1 MVVFRWRFFH
11 PMTRIEF
18 RTNIA
23 DKISYTCRWV
33 RKALAQ
39 GPDISIVIL
48 AEDSRQL
55 TALDQALWTF
65 SDIDFL
71 PHAVLG
77 APLASRSR
85 VVLTDDGEADLP
97 ESQILV
103 NLSRTVPASYARFD
117 RLLELVS
124 TDAVDVD
131 AGRKRY
137 VHYRDRGYALHH
149 ENVNQK

>member
-1 MVVFRWRFFH
+1 MAVFRWRFFH

-55 TALDQALWTF
+55 TVLDQALWAF

-149 ENVNQK
+149 ENINQK

>member
-1 MVVFRWRFFH
+1 
-11 PMTRIEF
+11 MTRIEF

-23 DKISYTCRWV
+23 DKINYTCRWV
-33 RKALAQ
+33 RKALSQA
-39 GPDISIVIL
+39 PDVSIVIL

-55 TALDQALWTF
+55 TALDRALWTF

-77 APLASRSR
+77 ASLASRSR
-85 VVLTDDGEADLP
+85 VVLTDNGEMDLP
-97 ESQILV
+97 ESHILV
-103 NLSRTVPASYARFD
+103 NLSKMVPVSYSRFD

-124 TDAVDVD
+124 TDAIDVE

-137 VHYRDRGYALHH
+137 VHYRDRGYVLHH
-149 ENVNQK
+149 ENVSRLAK

>member
-1 MVVFRWRFFH
+1 
-11 PMTRIEF
+11 MTRIEF

-39 GPDISIVIL
+39 VPDIRIVIL
-48 AEDSRQL
+48 AEDHLQL
-55 TALDQALWTF
+55 TALDRVLWTF

-77 APLASRSR
+77 APLSSRSK
-85 VVLTDDGEADLP
+85 VILTDNGEADLP
-97 ESQILV
+97 DSQILV
-103 NLSRTVPASYARFD
+103 NLSKAVPASYARFD

-124 TDAVDVD
+124 TDVEDVD

-149 ENVNQK
+149 ENVNH